1 MSLIQPTLKYRFFLI
16 VTFAGA
22 FAVATATNV
31 GAASFTLSS
40 NSTTAQTLNANQTG
54 TVNAG
59 VSLTTSG
66 TGSSNIAVTISGNN
80 ASLTNLGTISQ
91 TSTGSNGQ
99 RAVVV
104 TGSVTGVVITNGS
117 SSNSTATITAADA
130 DPVRGGASTAVTLN
144 NYGIVNSPNPS
155 KGGSQAV
162 DFNPVTVA
170 NVINN
175 FATGQLLAS
184 DADAVRP
191 GVNGFVNNS
200 GTIKSTTTSTT
211 GNSSDGVDV
220 QTNTGVTINNTGS
233 GLIEGAR
240 HGITGGIS
248 LPVTAPITS
257 TTPFTTTVT
266 NSANATIRG
275 TDGSGI
281 NLDGLTKFQGATI
294 TNNGTITGFGVTG
307 DGDGIDVDGLVNI
320 VNTGTILSYNAV
332 GTALSTAHSEGITVG
347 GGTIENSGTIK
358 GLVSSGNAYAVG
370 YGITLLGNDVATGPL
385 AGTREA
391 IYGNATVTN
400 HSGGLIQGQNESA
413 IFVDGPASG
422 FVVSISNE
430 AGGTLTG
437 GGSSSAAVLTGADN
451 DTLSNA
457 GLIDGSS
464 SGVAINMGAGNN
476 TVSIS
481 GGSATVIGD
490 INGGSGGSNQL
501 SITPGASNTFA
512 FSNSLVNFD
521 LVEVYSGL
529 VTLSGV
535 STYTGTTQ
543 IDGGTLQLNGSNRL
557 SSSTSLKLNGGT
569 LETENAGGANGQT
582 FGCLQLSDH
591 STLALDSSSLSFGC
605 LGAVGA
611 GKTLSIQGYSEGV
624 SPNYAIR
631 FAGDLSADSSFL
643 SLIGNTTVN
652 GNSAV
657 FSFDGSFTDVVAAP
671 EPSTL
676 GLAGL
681 CLLLVPVLRR
691 RSARQV

>member
-1 MSLIQPTLKYRFFLI
+1 MS
-16 VTFAGA
+16 GA
-22 FAVATATNV
+22 WASAFSVASGTN
-31 GAASFTLSS
+31 
-40 NSTTAQTLNANQTG
+40 NTAQTLGASQTG
-54 TVNAG
+54 S
-59 VSLTTSG
+59 VSLGATLTNSG
-66 TGSSNIAVTISGNN
+66 TTAIPVTMNGTG
-80 ASLTNLGTISQ
+80 ATLTNLGTISQ
-91 TSTGSNGQ
+91 TATGGTAG

-104 TGSVTGVVITNGS
+104 SGTVTGVVITNGS
-117 SSNSTATITAADA
+117 ATNSTAKIQTADSDA
-130 DPVRGGASTAVTLN
+130 VRGSANTAVTLN
-144 NYGIVNSPNPS
+144 NYGIVTSLNGS

-211 GNSSDGVDV
+211 GNSADGVDV
-220 QTNTGVTINNTGS
+220 QTNTGVTVNNTGS

-248 LPVTAPITS
+248 LPVTAPITAS
-257 TTPFTTTVT
+257 TPFTTTVT

-281 NLDGLTKFQGATI
+281 NLDGLTRFQGATI

-320 VNTGTILSYNAV
+320 VNTGTIISYNAI

-358 GLVSSGNAYAVG
+358 GLVSSGNSFAVG
-370 YGITLLGNDVATGPL
+370 YGITLLGNDVTTGPL
-385 AGTREA
+385 TGTREA

-400 HSGGLIQGQNESA
+400 HAGGLIQGQSESG

-422 FVVSISNE
+422 FVVSITNE
-430 AGGTLTG
+430 AGGTIRG
-437 GGSSSAAVLTGADN
+437 GGSTSAAVLTGADN
-451 DTLSNA
+451 DILSNA

-481 GGSATVIGD
+481 GGSASVNGD
-490 INGGSGGSNQL
+490 INGGTGGSNQL
-501 SITPGASNTFA
+501 SITPGAGNTFA

-521 LVEVYSGL
+521 LVQVYSGL

-535 STYTGTTQ
+535 NTYTGTTEVT
-543 IDGGTLQLNGSNRL
+543 GGTLQLNGSNRI
-557 SSSTSLKLNGGT
+557 SSSSNLQLNGGT
-569 LETENAGGANGQT
+569 LETANAGGANGQT
-582 FGCLQLSDH
+582 FGCLQLSDN

-605 LGAVGA
+605 LGAVAA
-611 GKTLSIQGYSEGV
+611 GKTLAIQGYSDSV
-624 SPNYAIR
+624 SPTYAIR
-631 FAGDLSADSSFL
+631 FAGNLSANSSFL

-652 GNSAV
+652 GNAAV

-681 CLLLVPVLRR
+681 CLLLVPALRR
-691 RSARQV
+691 RKAAK